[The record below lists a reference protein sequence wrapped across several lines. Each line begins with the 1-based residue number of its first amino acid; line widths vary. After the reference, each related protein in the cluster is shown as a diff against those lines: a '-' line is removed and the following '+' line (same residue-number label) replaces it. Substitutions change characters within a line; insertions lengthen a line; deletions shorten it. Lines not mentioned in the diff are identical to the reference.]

1 MRETIIKENESGQ
14 RLDKYLKKYLP
25 QAPGSFIYKML
36 RKKNITLNGKK
47 AAGQEKLNTGD
58 SIKFFLAEE
67 TIDKFTGNAA
77 ASESYPVKKDLK
89 IIYEDDNILLINK
102 PAGMLSQKAKKER
115 CVTGGICDWISSV
128 KWFCYKRRTSDI
140 SPWNLQPAGPK
151 HKRYGRGR
159 EKPGRASDYGGS
171 F

>member
-58 SIKFFLAEE
+58 SIKFFL
-67 TIDKFTGNAA
+67 
-77 ASESYPVKKDLK
+77 
-89 IIYEDDNILLINK
+89 
-102 PAGMLSQKAKKER
+102 Q
-115 CVTGGICDWISSV
+115 
-128 KWFCYKRRTSDI
+128 RRQSI
-140 SPWNLQPAGPK
+140 NLQEM
-151 HKRYGRGR
+151 HQQVSLIR
-159 EKPGRASDYGGS
+159 
-171 F
+171 